1 MKRNGRIGRDRVLD
15 VVRRD
20 WLAKLRRHRDRDPA
34 WGNTILRVIS
44 LGAMAAQA

>member
-1 MKRNGRIGRDRVLD
+1 MKRKGRIGRDRVD

-20 WLAKLRRHRDRDPA
+20 WLAKLLRHRDLDPA
-34 WGNTILRVIS
+34 WWNTIFRAIS